1 MMCGSLV
8 DMGGTMVICNIT
20 IIDGNRN
27 LGEGK
32 LEKKTDNEINIVF
45 HFTSYIVS
53 SWKEHGT
60 FGNIE
65 P

>member
-27 LGEGK
+27 PGEGK
-32 LEKKTDNEINIVF
+32 LEKITDNKINFSF
-45 HFTSYIVS
+45 HFLYCVILEGTSHL
-53 SWKEHGT
+53 W
-60 FGNIE
+60 
-65 P
+65 

>member
-8 DMGGTMVICNIT
+8 DMVGTMVICNIT

-32 LEKKTDNEINIVF
+32 LEKKTDNEINFSF
-45 HFTSYIVS
+45 HFLYFVIL
-53 SWKEHGT
+53 EGT
-60 FGNIE
+60 
-65 P
+65 